1 MINFLKPTPLLAI
14 CLLLLSGPMANAQVR
29 LSIDSC
35 FALAERNYPLVRQYR
50 LIEKS
55 VEYSIENANK
65 STLPQL
71 SIAGQAT
78 YQSAVTELPFDM
90 PGTTVEPLSKDQ
102 YRLYGEVNQ
111 PITTLFTV
119 KDQKSLLQ
127 GNSSIETQKIEV
139 ALYKVKE
146 RINNLY
152 FGILLIDGQ
161 IKQVSLI
168 CKDLQTGID
177 KINTAIANGV
187 ALPSD
192 ADNLKAE
199 LLKAKQRII
208 ELKANRQAYTAMMG
222 HFIGREIAESTE
234 LELPQAIA
242 STSDIN
248 RPELEVLDL
257 QLQNIHLQNKLIGYK
272 KLPMLSAFVQGGV
285 GRPALNMLSN
295 EMEPYYLGGLRFN
308 WNISSFYTNKNE
320 KKLLALNQDGIG
332 VQKEVF
338 LFNTQVALEQQN
350 ADVLKAQELME
361 SDREIIKL
369 RERIKQTTQLQL
381 ENGTA
386 NSNDYLTAV
395 NAQDQAQQNLL
406 LHQVQMVMAQYNQQI
421 TSGN

>member
-1 MINFLKPTPLLAI
+1 MINYLKPTPLLAI

-35 FALAERNYPLVRQYR
+35 FALAQRNYPLVRQYR

-55 VEYSIENANK
+55 AEYSIENANK
-65 STLPQL
+65 STLPQVR
-71 SIAGQAT
+71 IAGQAT
-78 YQSAVTELPFDM
+78 YQSAVTALPFDM
-90 PGTTVEPLSKDQ
+90 PGTTIEPLSKDQ

-161 IKQVSLI
+161 TRQVSLM

-192 ADNLKAE
+192 ADNLQAE
-199 LLKAKQRII
+199 LLKANQRII
-208 ELKANRQAYTAMMG
+208 ELKANRQAFTSMMG
-222 HFIGREIAESTE
+222 HFIGMEIMESTE
-234 LELPQAIA
+234 LELPKALV

-248 RPELEVLDL
+248 RPELELLDL
-257 QLQNIHLQNKLIGYK
+257 QLQNIYLQNKLIGYK

-295 EMEPYYLGGLRFN
+295 EVEPYYIGGLRFN

-338 LFNTQVALEQQN
+338 LFNTKVAMEQQN

-361 SDREIIKL
+361 SDRKIIKL
-369 RERIKQTTQLQL
+369 RERIKQSTQLQL